1 MEDQGKGL
9 QHFFITILMCGL
21 VILFASVVLLSW
33 QYSQMSNNGILTAT
47 PIVESQPVATVTPT
61 ADTAAVIAPATTAT
75 ALVELAV
82 QTSEDTLQ
90 RLESSQVPENDLLD
104 LARRFN
110 QISNPRVQLKE
121 QPAAI
126 KNGSTRKF
134 WILEADENYYRQVN
148 AKLIYQTEHLYFWV
162 EDGIKFKEEDV
173 RQLSETFENQIYP
186 TTRNYFGSEWTPGVD
201 NDPHLFVIY
210 ARGLGSSAAG
220 YFAGSDSLMPEVRSY
235 SNVAEMFYLSADY
248 TDLKSSF
255 TYGVLAHEFQ
265 HMIHWNHD
273 RNETSWINEGF
284 SELAAALNGYDIGGF
299 DFYFAFEPD
308 LQLNFWPGNDQ
319 GDSAPH
325 YGASYLFA
333 RYLLAQ
339 FGADTIKEIV
349 ANPKNGFE
357 GLDDVLADKMESYDS
372 SGDGAIKPGDRVFQ
386 NWVIANI
393 LQNDYLLNGI
403 YGYGEEAGSLP
414 VFYPSDELN
423 CTDDTGWLERTVN
436 QYGTDY
442 IHITCD
448 SGFKVELEGNQTIP
462 LMPVDPFSGQYY
474 FWSNTGDESHMT
486 LSREFDFTQ
495 VNTPIELSYWTWYDI
510 ERDYDYLYL
519 TASTDGINWQ
529 ILEPTSC
536 TRENPTGANYSCGYN
551 GLTDGWI
558 NEKVDLSPFAG
569 QKVKIQFEYLTDAAV
584 NGEGFLIDDIS
595 VNAVDYFSNFEEDDG
610 GWEGNGFVR
619 ISNLLPQ
626 TYAIAEIR
634 PDFSPAVNKWM
645 PANGLNQTITVENN
659 KANGSITLA
668 INGLTRFTHI
678 PAGYQIRIT
687 RD

>member
-9 QHFFITILMCGL
+9 QRFFITILMCGL
-21 VILFASVVLLSW
+21 VILFASVVLLAR
-33 QYSQMSNNGILTAT
+33 QFTRMANNEIF
-47 PIVESQPVATVTPT
+47 SVTPVVENQPIAT
-61 ADTAAVIAPATTAT
+61 ITPTISMEATIAPATPAAT
-75 ALVELAV
+75 LVELAA
-82 QTSEDTLQ
+82 QTGNETLLS
-90 RLESSQVPENDLLD
+90 LESEQVPENDPLD
-104 LARRFN
+104 LTRRFN
-110 QISNPRVQLKE
+110 HVANPRVQLKE
-121 QPAAI
+121 KPAAI
-126 KNGSTRKF
+126 ENGAERKF
-134 WILEADENYYRQVN
+134 WVLEVDENYYREVN
-148 AKLIYQTEHLYFWV
+148 AELVYQTPHLYFWV
-162 EDGIKFKEEDV
+162 EDGLEYDLDDV
-173 RQLSETFENQIYP
+173 TRLSETFENQIYVID
-186 TTRNYFGSEWTPGVD
+186 RKFFGSEWSPGVD
-201 NDPHLFVIY
+201 NDPHLVIIY
-210 ARGLGSSAAG
+210 AREMGGAAG

-235 SNVAEMFYLSADY
+235 SNVAEMIYLSADY
-248 TDLKSSF
+248 TALKSSF
-255 TYGVLAHEFQ
+255 TYGVLAHELQ

-299 DFYFAFEPD
+299 DYYFAFEPD

-372 SGDGAIKPGDRVFQ
+372 AGDGAIKPGDRVFQ

-393 LQNDYLLNGI
+393 LQNDDLLNGI

-423 CTDDTGWLERTVN
+423 CTDDTVWLERTVN

-442 IHITCD
+442 IHITCEGD
-448 SGFKVELEGNQTIP
+448 FKVELEGESTIP
-462 LMPVDPFSGQYY
+462 LMPVDPYSGQYY

-519 TASTDGINWQ
+519 TASIDGINWQ

-551 GLTDGWI
+551 GLTAGWI
-558 NEKVDLSPFAG
+558 NEKVDLSSFAG

-595 VNAVDYFSNFEEDDG
+595 VNAVDYFSNFEEDEG

-634 PDFSPAVNKWM
+634 SDSSSAVKKWM
-645 PANGLNQTITVENN
+645 PANGLKQTIAVESNDS
-659 KANGSITLA
+659 NGSITLA
-668 INGLTRFTHI
+668 INGLARFTHI
-678 PAGYQIRIT
+678 PAAYRIRISQN
-687 RD
+687 

>member
-9 QHFFITILMCGL
+9 QHFFITFLICGL
-21 VILFASVVLLSW
+21 IILCANVVLLAR
-33 QYSQMSNNGILTAT
+33 QYARMSSNGKITAT
-47 PIVESQPVATVTPT
+47 PIVVSQPAATVTPT
-61 ADTAAVIAPATTAT
+61 AGAAATIAPTTAAAP
-75 ALVELAV
+75 VEPAE
-82 QTSEDTLQ
+82 QIGSETLLS
-90 RLESSQVPENDLLD
+90 LESEQVPENNPLD
-104 LARRFN
+104 LTKRFN
-110 QISNPRVQLKE
+110 HVADPRVQLKE
-121 QPAAI
+121 KPAVI
-126 KNGSTRKF
+126 GNGAERKF
-134 WILEADENYYRQVN
+134 WVLEVDENYYREVS
-148 AKLIYQTEHLYFWV
+148 AELVYQTPHLYFWV
-162 EDGIKFKEEDV
+162 EDGLEYDV
-173 RQLSETFENQIYP
+173 DDVARLSETFENQIYVIN
-186 TTRNYFGSEWTPGVD
+186 RKFFGSEWTPGVD
-201 NDPHLFVIY
+201 NDPHLVIIY
-210 ARGLGSSAAG
+210 ARDMGGAAG

-299 DFYFAFEPD
+299 DYYFAFEPD
-308 LQLNFWPGNDQ
+308 IQLNFWPGNEQ
-319 GDSAPH
+319 GDSSPH

-339 FGADTIKEIV
+339 FGADTIQDIV

-357 GLDDVLADKMESYDS
+357 GLDEVFSNKMEEYDS
-372 SGDGAIKPGDRVFQ
+372 AWDVTSKPGNQIFQ

-423 CTDDTGWLERTVN
+423 CNNDTEWLERTVN

-448 SGFKVELEGNQTIP
+448 GGFKVELEGDPTIP
-462 LMPVDPFSGQYY
+462 LMPVDPYSGQYY

-486 LSREFDFTQ
+486 LSREFDFTL
-495 VNTPIELSYWTWYDI
+495 VNAPIELSYWTWYDI

-519 TASTDGINWQ
+519 TASTDGVNWQ

-558 NEKVDLSPFAG
+558 NEKVDLSTYAG

-595 VNAVDYFSNFEEDDG
+595 VNAVDYFSNFEEDEGD
-610 GWEGNGFVR
+610 WEGNGFVR

-634 PDFSPAVNKWM
+634 TDYSPPVNKWM
-645 PANGLNQTITVENN
+645 PAIGLKQTITVDNDEKNR
-659 KANGSITLA
+659 SITLA

-678 PAGYQIRIT
+678 PASYRIRIT